1 MRTALIILGLWLLLN
16 VLFVVAMTPPRKPRK
31 QGTPGAPDG
40 KFAPATIDKEAHPFE
55 AEEEKTSLG
64 LIIMSV
70 GMGVFFVLGAS
81 DRRGLRRAQALLQ
94 KEAAG
99 RVSGV
104 PVARS

>member
-70 GMGVFFVLGAS
+70 GMGVFFVLAPPIAEAF
-81 DRRGLRRAQALLQ
+81 DAL
-94 KEAAG
+94 K
-99 RVSGV
+99 RFFKKKP
-104 PVARS
+104 PVDGARS